1 MAKENVQDESSV
13 VAAIVPALLNEL
25 KRAGVLSSKKLKNS
39 PEEEEEFAVQEL
51 PHLNR
56 RNVLF
61 LIRVLLCFTRMTNK
75 VEGMVEDLCRFDKE
89 DVKLG
94 HPIKLKLEYDVKR
107 HQVDDN
113 RFKTIQKDLYKEF
126 QQKGESQRH

>member
-39 PEEEEEFAVQEL
+39 PEEEEEFSVQEL
-51 PHLNR
+51 PLLNR
-56 RNVLF
+56 RSVLF

-94 HPIKLKLEYDVKR
+94 QAIRSLRSDMMGRLKHMVGYCV
-107 HQVDDN
+107 
-113 RFKTIQKDLYKEF
+113 
-126 QQKGESQRH
+126 